1 MRGLV
6 CAAHPNVPGLFAA
19 ARTAERH
26 VYVRRTLP
34 GAPDIVCEEQTV
46 VVPARSDGAAGR
58 LTALAWAPLP
68 ALPLVLAVGDD
79 AGVVW
84 FLAGSRGSIARGAKE
99 RDEDGSS
106 SGSETEPE
114 EPMAPQREQRRA
126 QMRRP
131 RVLSSA
137 ELTMDRVCFFLALSL
152 FPPLVFLSLRFFG
165 WVTHTA
171 AQSTERAHRAR
182 GGCAVPPVPAAAA
195 AHVRARLVCAPLQRA
210 DRDLHRTPRLLRAP
224 ACHVQLSLLC
234 LFFFLPFPFSPHTS
248 SHAPLPISPPS
259 LSRTQP
265 NTTTTTGI
273 LN

>member
-152 FPPLVFLSLRFFG
+152 FPPLVFLSLRFLG
-165 WVTHTA
+165 GSRTQPRRALNAHTA
-171 AQSTERAHRAR
+171 PVEAVQFHPFQPQLLLTCAR
-182 GGCAVPPVPAAAA
+182 DWS
-195 AHVRARLVCAPLQRA
+195 ARLFNVQTATCIAHLVCFEPQHAMYS
-210 DRDLHRTPRLLRAP
+210 
-224 ACHVQLSLLC
+224 CLSC
-234 LFFFLPFPFSPHTS
+234 VCSFPPFSFLTTHIFTC
-248 SHAPLPISPPS
+248 PLPISPPS